1 MADFVLE
8 VRVELKKG
16 ALDAEGETVA
26 KSLNLLGYK
35 VDKVDAI
42 KVYRIKVKA
51 KNKEEAVK
59 TVSDA
64 SKRLLANP
72 VIQEYKVVVV

>member
-1 MADFVLE
+1 MSDFVLE

-35 VDKVDAI
+35 VKKVDTL
-42 KVYRIKVKA
+42 KVYRITVDA
-51 KNKEEAVK
+51 KDEESAVK
-59 TVSDA
+59 TVSEA

-72 VIQEYKVVVV
+72 VIQDFEVTVV